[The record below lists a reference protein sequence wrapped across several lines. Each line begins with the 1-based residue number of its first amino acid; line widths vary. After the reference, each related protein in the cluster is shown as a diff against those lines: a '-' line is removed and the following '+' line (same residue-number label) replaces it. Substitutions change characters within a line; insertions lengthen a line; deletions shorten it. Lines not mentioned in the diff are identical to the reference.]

1 MIALVIVA
9 DGDRQRFVD
18 TFSDLIQ
25 HAPMGELNPKQ
36 IVDASG
42 DPEFRSWLDAKY
54 SGVFQVVDLADYPT
68 RPSRV
73 ELRVP
78 AGALLDGAIGFVR

>member
-9 DGDRQRFVD
+9 DGDKQRFVD
-18 TFSDLIQ
+18 TFTNLLEQ
-25 HAPMGELNPKQ
+25 APMSELNPKQ
-36 IVDASG
+36 IIDASG
-42 DPEFRSWLDAKY
+42 DPEFRQWLDAKY
-54 SGVFQVVDLADYPT
+54 SGVFQIVDLADYPQ

-78 AGALLDGAIGFVR
+78 TGALLEGLTVTLG